1 MKFEYESGA
10 TPIDADEADGLLP
23 SLTTQ
28 SELNEWE
35 QINITKALSK
45 HLHRKYKPGNILDT
59 FFLLNLHK
67 DMFDETW
74 KWAGKTRTTLKSIGV
89 LTEEIRTRLR
99 SLLDDVDFWIQKETF
114 SKDEI
119 CVRFHHQLVFI
130 HIFPNG
136 NGRHA
141 RIAADLLVKA
151 IGEKEFTW
159 GNKDLSIK
167 GKAREEYIRA
177 LKEADRNNYEPL
189 LKFARS

>member
-99 SLLDDVDFWIQKETF
+99 LLLDDVEYWIQKEIF
-114 SKDEI
+114 SNDEI

-177 LKEADRNNYEPL
+177 LKEADKNNYEPL

>member
-99 SLLDDVDFWIQKETF
+99 LLLDDVDYWIQKEIF
-114 SKDEI
+114 SNDEI

-177 LKEADRNNYEPL
+177 LKEADKNNYEPL

>member
-119 CVRFHHQLVFI
+119 FVRFHHQLVFI

>member
-99 SLLDDVDFWIQKETF
+99 LLMDDVDYWIQKEIF
-114 SKDEI
+114 SNDEI

-177 LKEADRNNYEPL
+177 LKEADKNNYEPL